1 MRSCIFA
8 RSFVFV
14 LALMLAVLSA
24 TQTASAQTVEASA
37 APVMKP
43 PDTKPPSHGF
53 DWFFANTKRPAG
65 PCDGQHV
72 VATWYDTGTQT
83 ASGQPFNPNGHTA
96 AHRTLPFGSHVT
108 VTNPRSGKSVTVI
121 INDRGPFTKGVTL
134 DLARG
139 AARAIGMRN
148 TQWVCMSVATE

>member
-1 MRSCIFA
+1 MRLCLVARASLFA
-8 RSFVFV
+8 IALT
-14 LALMLAVLSA
+14 LAGMCLLRL
-24 TQTASAQTVEASA
+24 ASAQTVEASA

-43 PDTKPPSHGF
+43 PETKSPGHGF
-53 DWFFANTKRPAG
+53 DWFFANTKRPNG

-83 ASGQPFNPNGHTA
+83 ASGEPFNPNGHTA

-108 VTNPRSGKSVTVI
+108 VTNPRSGKSVTVT

-139 AARAIGMRN
+139 AARAIGMKD
-148 TQWVCMSVATE
+148 TQWVCMSIATK

>member
-8 RSFVFV
+8 RAFVFAFALP
-14 LALMLAVLSA
+14 LAAFG
-24 TQTASAQTVEASA
+24 TTKTASAQTVEASA
-37 APVMKP
+37 AAPVAKSP
-43 PDTKPPSHGF
+43 GHGF
-53 DWFFANTKRPAG
+53 DWFFANIKRPSG

-72 VATWYDTGTQT
+72 VATWYDSGTKT

-108 VTNPRSGKSVTVI
+108 VTNPRNGKSLMVL

-139 AARAIGMRN
+139 AAHAIGMKD

>member
-1 MRSCIFA
+1 MRSCNFA
-8 RSFVFV
+8 RAFVFV
-14 LALMLAVLSA
+14 LTLMLAGLGT
-24 TQTASAQTVEASA
+24 TQTASAQSLDASA
-37 APVMKP
+37 APVAKP
-43 PDTKPPSHGF
+43 PGHAF
-53 DWFFANTKRPAG
+53 DWFFANIKRPNG

-83 ASGQPFNPNGHTA
+83 ASGQPFNPNGHSA

-108 VTNPRSGKSVTVI
+108 VTNPRNGKSLTVI

-139 AARAIGMRN
+139 AARAIGMKD

>member
-1 MRSCIFA
+1 MRSCNFVRACIFA
-8 RSFVFV
+8 V
-14 LALMLAVLSA
+14 APIIAGLS
-24 TQTASAQTVEASA
+24 TMQTASAQTVVAGVA
-37 APVMKP
+37 QVMKP
-43 PDTKPPSHGF
+43 SSRGF
-53 DWFFANTKRPAG
+53 DWFFANIKRPNG

-108 VTNPRSGKSVTVI
+108 VTNPRSGKSITVI

-139 AARAIGMRN
+139 AARAIGMKD

>member
-1 MRSCIFA
+1 MRSCNFVRASIGIFA
-8 RSFVFV
+8 
-14 LALMLAVLSA
+14 LALAALSGA
-24 TQTASAQTVEASA
+24 PSASAQTVEASA
-37 APVMKP
+37 APVVKLP
-43 PDTKPPSHGF
+43 GHGF
-53 DWFFANTKRPAG
+53 DWFFANIKKPTSH
-65 PCDGQHV
+65 CNGQHV

-108 VTNPRSGKSVTVI
+108 VTNPRNGQSLTVI

-139 AARAIGMRN
+139 AARAIGMKD